1 MINNL
6 RSDLKKF
13 ADPQKAEFYL
23 RFFRTGPGQYGEG
36 DKFIGV
42 TVPNNRAVAK
52 KYQDLGFYD
61 LEKLIKSPIHEE
73 RLCALLILVEQ
84 FKNGDIKTREKIYK
98 FYLAN
103 TKYINNW
110 DLVDLS
116 ADQIIGGY
124 LQNKPKAAL
133 AKLARSENLWEK
145 RIAIVATF
153 HFNKKG
159 EPKHTLEI
167 AKILMRDNHDL
178 IHKSVGWM
186 LREVGKRCDEKVL
199 TDFLDNYAN
208 IMPRTMLRYAIERF
222 PKTQRQKYLRKRP
235 AKIKA
240 RPLSALSS

>member
-1 MINNL
+1 MCVSICCFNFCNSL
-6 RSDLKKF
+6 
-13 ADPQKAEFYL
+13 
-23 RFFRTGPGQYGEG
+23 
-36 DKFIGV
+36 
-42 TVPNNRAVAK
+42 AK
-52 KYQDLGFYD
+52 
-61 LEKLIKSPIHEE
+61 
-73 RLCALLILVEQ
+73 

-222 PKTQRQKYLRKRP
+222 PKTQRQKYFWPSYPKWALTRVRLSPRCRP
-235 AKIKA
+235 VFHDQTKH
-240 RPLSALSS
+240 SWS